1 MDFFRDHLLSIVTYT
16 PLVGAAVL
24 LLPPFKRS
32 DDAVRWVANLFG
44 FAGFLV
50 SLPLWFWFDRGAAGF
65 QFVEKQPWIPSIGV
79 QYLFGVDGISTLLI
93 LLTTLLGFIAIL
105 SSWTAITVRV
115 RQYYIFLL
123 LLQVG
128 MLGVFCALD
137 MFLFYVFWE
146 VMLVPMYFLIGI
158 WGGARR
164 LYAAIKFF
172 LYTLVGSVVMLLGI
186 LALYFQSRKIP
197 GLEATGTFDVTRWFA
212 MSIPPDLQFW
222 VFLAFFLGFAI
233 KVPMFP
239 FHTWLPDAH
248 VEAPTAGSVIL
259 AGVLL
264 KMGTYGFL
272 RFSLPLLP
280 DASRHFAPLMATI
293 AIIGIVYAGLVTLVQ
308 KDMKKLIA
316 YSSVS
321 HLGFCMLGMFA
332 LNPIGLQGS
341 VLQMIN
347 HGLSTGGLFLI
358 VGIVYERRHTKA
370 IADFGGLAHVMP
382 VYATVT
388 LILFL
393 ASMGLPLLNGFI
405 GEFMILQG
413 AYSANRVWAYW
424 AVSGVVLGA
433 AYLLWLYQRVFWG
446 KVTHEENRH
455 LKDLSTRELATLV
468 PLVVFCFWIGLYP
481 KPFLEFI
488 HVPLARTA
496 ETVQPGRF
504 PAPGAVQAAP
514 PASVPAVPASA
525 VPVEPSSPAPAP
537 SASAPASTPTPA
549 PATPRPAPTPRP

>member
-1 MDFFRDHLLSIVTYT
+1 MDFFRDHILSIITYT
-16 PLVGAAVL
+16 PLVGAALL

-44 FAGFLV
+44 FVGFLV
-50 SLPLWFWFDRGAAGF
+50 SLPLWFWFVRGAEGF
-65 QFVEKQPWIPSIGV
+65 QFVERHAWIPSIGV

-105 SSWTAITVRV
+105 SSWTAITLRV

-158 WGGARR
+158 WGGVRR

-186 LALYFQSRKIP
+186 LALYFESRKIP
-197 GLEATGTFDVTRWFA
+197 GLAATGTFDVTRWFA
-212 MSIPPDLQFW
+212 MSVPPDLQFW

-264 KMGTYGFL
+264 KMGTYGFV
-272 RFSLPLLP
+272 RFSLPLLS
-280 DASRHFAPLMATI
+280 DATLHAVPWVATLS
-293 AIIGIVYAGLVTLVQ
+293 IIGIVYAGLVTLVQ

-321 HLGFCMLGMFA
+321 HLGFVMLGMFA
-332 LNPIGLQGS
+332 LNPLGLEGS

-358 VGIVYERRHTKA
+358 VGIIYERRHTKA
-370 IADFGGLAHVMP
+370 IAEFGGLAHVMP
-382 VYATVT
+382 IYATVT

-413 AYSANRVWAYW
+413 AYSANRTWAYW

-446 KVTHEENRH
+446 KLTHEENRH
-455 LKDLSTRELATLV
+455 LKDLSARELATLL
-468 PLVVFCFWIGLYP
+468 PLVLFCFWIGLYP
-481 KPFLEFI
+481 KPFLDFI
-488 HVPLARTA
+488 HAPLARLA
-496 ETVQPGRF
+496 ETIQPGKF
-504 PAPGAVQAAP
+504 PPPGAVQAAP
-514 PASVPAVPASA
+514 PAKP
-525 VPVEPSSPAPAP
+525 P
-537 SASAPASTPTPA
+537 SASPSAAPLESPSSAPPAPGSMPTPA
-549 PATPRPAPTPRP
+549 GSPARAPAATPRP

>member
-16 PLVGAAVL
+16 PLVGAAL
-24 LLPPFKRS
+24 LMLPPFKRS
-32 DDAVRWVANLFG
+32 DDAVRWIANLFG

-50 SLPLWFWFDRGAAGF
+50 SLPLWFWFQRGGGGF
-65 QFVEKQPWIPSIGV
+65 QFVERHPWLPSIGV

-105 SSWTAITVRV
+105 SSWTALTVRV

-158 WGGARR
+158 WGSERR

-186 LALYFQSRKIP
+186 LALYFRSQTIP
-197 GLEATGTFDVTRWFA
+197 GLEATGTFDVRQWYA
-212 MSIPPDLQFW
+212 MAASLPPDFQKW

-264 KMGTYGFL
+264 KMGTYGFI

-280 DASRHFAPLMATI
+280 GATVG
-293 AIIGIVYAGLVTLVQ
+293 AVPWMVTLS
-308 KDMKKLIA
+308 I
-316 YSSVS
+316 
-321 HLGFCMLGMFA
+321 
-332 LNPIGLQGS
+332 I
-341 VLQMIN
+341 
-347 HGLSTGGLFLI
+347 
-358 VGIVYERRHTKA
+358 
-370 IADFGGLAHVMP
+370 
-382 VYATVT
+382 
-388 LILFL
+388 
-393 ASMGLPLLNGFI
+393 
-405 GEFMILQG
+405 
-413 AYSANRVWAYW
+413 
-424 AVSGVVLGA
+424 
-433 AYLLWLYQRVFWG
+433 
-446 KVTHEENRH
+446 
-455 LKDLSTRELATLV
+455 
-468 PLVVFCFWIGLYP
+468 
-481 KPFLEFI
+481 
-488 HVPLARTA
+488 
-496 ETVQPGRF
+496 
-504 PAPGAVQAAP
+504 
-514 PASVPAVPASA
+514 
-525 VPVEPSSPAPAP
+525 
-537 SASAPASTPTPA
+537 
-549 PATPRPAPTPRP
+549 

>member
-1 MDFFRDHLLSIVTYT
+1 MDFLREHLLSIVTYT
-16 PLVGAAVL
+16 PLVGALLL
-24 LLPPFKRS
+24 LLPPFRNN
-32 DDAVRWVANLFG
+32 DNGVRWFANLVG
-44 FAGFLV
+44 TLGFLV
-50 SLPLWFWFDRGAAGF
+50 SLPLWFWFERGKVGF
-65 QFVEKQPWIPSIGV
+65 QFVEHSDWIPAIGV
-79 QYLFGVDGISTLLI
+79 SYHFGVDGISTLLI
-93 LLTTLLGFIAIL
+93 LLTTLLGEIAIL
-105 SSWTAITVRV
+105 SSWTAIQERV
-115 RQYYIFLL
+115 RQYYVFLL

-186 LALYFQSRKIP
+186 LALYFHSKTLA
-197 GLEATGTFDVTRWFA
+197 GFETTGTFDVTRWYA
-212 MSIPPDLQFW
+212 MSVPEDLQFW

-264 KMGTYGFL
+264 KMGTYGFI
-272 RFSLPLLP
+272 RFSLPILP
-280 DASRHFAPLMATI
+280 QATLAAVPWMATLSI
-293 AIIGIVYAGLVTLVQ
+293 VGIVYAGLVTLVQ

-332 LNPIGLQGS
+332 LSPLGLEGS
-341 VLQMIN
+341 VLQMLN

-358 VGIVYERRHTKA
+358 VGLIYERRHTKE
-370 IADFGGLAHVMP
+370 IAQFGGLAHVMP
-382 VYATVT
+382 VYATFT
-388 LILFL
+388 LIFFL

-405 GEFMILQG
+405 GEFMILMA
-413 AYSANRVWAYW
+413 AYAANKLWAYW

-446 KVTHEENRH
+446 KLTNEENQH
-455 LKDLSTRELATLV
+455 LKDLNLRELATLL
-468 PLVVFCFWIGLYP
+468 PLVVLCFWIGIYP
-481 KPFLEFI
+481 KPVLAFLHGPSER
-488 HVPLARTA
+488 LA
-496 ETVQPGRF
+496 ELIQPGKF
-504 PAPGAVQAAP
+504 EPKIVHAATQQPAPE
-514 PASVPAVPASA
+514 
-525 VPVEPSSPAPAP
+525 VPVTPIEEPHVIPDR
-537 SASAPASTPTPA
+537 A
-549 PATPRPAPTPRP
+549 PATTTN